1 VSDERLA
8 AYLDWWVVDL
18 DIERG
23 VLPPR
28 GLTAER
34 HLWEAAA
41 GRPFCG
47 FHADGEAHEAAVER
61 DCLVYETRGTTSR
74 WWLTE
79 AGEALG
85 RQHAPRFPTAQLDL
99 FGAA

>member
-1 VSDERLA
+1 VTDERIA
-8 AYLDWWVVDL
+8 AYLDWWVVTL

-23 VLPPR
+23 VLPPL
-28 GLTAER
+28 GLIAER

-41 GRPFCG
+41 GRPIHD
-47 FHADGEAHEAAVER
+47 FHPDDEAHWAAVER
-61 DCLVYETRGTTSR
+61 GCLVYETRGVTSR

-85 RQHAPRFPTAQLDL
+85 RQHVPRFPSGQLGL
-99 FGAA
+99 FEGP